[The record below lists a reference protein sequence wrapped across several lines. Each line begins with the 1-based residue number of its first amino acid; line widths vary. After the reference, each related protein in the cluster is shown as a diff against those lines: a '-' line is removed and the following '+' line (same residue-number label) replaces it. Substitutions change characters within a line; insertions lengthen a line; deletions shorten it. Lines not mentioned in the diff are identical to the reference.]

1 MSMIRLTMTS
11 KCKTFWSMGG
21 DTVIEVPIAVYVA
34 YNMAAAVCVAIGAV
48 TLLDH
53 IFRKRR

>member
-1 MSMIRLTMTS
+1 MIE
-11 KCKTFWSMGG
+11 
-21 DTVIEVPIAVYVA
+21 IPIAVYVV
-34 YNMAAAVCVAIGAV
+34 YNVVTGVCVGLGAV

>member
-1 MSMIRLTMTS
+1 MIE
-11 KCKTFWSMGG
+11 
-21 DTVIEVPIAVYVA
+21 IPIAAYVVYNVA
-34 YNMAAAVCVAIGAV
+34 TAVCVSIGII